1 MPEMTNQQVVLIKN
15 SLTSDYDKVE
25 IETLSNFEKTF
36 LEILFFRLDFKMTS
50 FLYAL
55 TRSRKNVNF
64 EAF

>member
-1 MPEMTNQQVVLIKN
+1 MTNPQVVLIKN

-25 IETLSNFEKTF
+25 IETLINFEKTLF
-36 LEILFFRLDFKMTS
+36 EILFFRLDFKMTS